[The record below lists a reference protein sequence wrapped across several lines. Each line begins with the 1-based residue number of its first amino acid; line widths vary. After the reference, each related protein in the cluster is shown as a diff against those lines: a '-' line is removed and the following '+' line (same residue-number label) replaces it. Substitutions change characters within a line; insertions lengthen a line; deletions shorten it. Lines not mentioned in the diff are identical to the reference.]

1 MSSRQ
6 TYHVLAALCQVYG
19 HDCLFLH
26 TPQRC
31 ARSTCTSSWPRTHLT
46 SPTLTCR
53 STRRATVP
61 SGPTCYTSC
70 ASCPTTPSHDPY
82 EGVAKAQRTERKNQN
97 REEASASSNLEEIWG
112 RHAAAEA
119 TNRREDPR
127 RLRAFR
133 VPTTQALD
141 VFCGDCAGIIGP

>member
-1 MSSRQ
+1 MFS
-6 TYHVLAALCQVYG
+6 
-19 HDCLFLH
+19 
-26 TPQRC
+26 QRS
-31 ARSTCTSSWPRTHLT
+31 ARSTATIASSSTLPSAVRGPPAPAYGRAHT
-46 SPTLTCR
+46 SPHPPLP
-53 STRRATVP
+53 AAP
-61 SGPTCYTSC
+61 PAAPPFPFGPTCYTSC
-70 ASCPTTPSHDPY
+70 ASCPTTPNHDPY

-97 REEASASSNLEEIWG
+97 RKEASASSNLEEMWG

-133 VPTTQALD
+133 VLTTQALD